1 MRKVINIAVNLIFKK
16 KYKKIKN
23 IFLLFE
29 KLYLCNRF
37 EENVLEYTT
46 KIRFI

>member
-1 MRKVINIAVNLIFKK
+1 MDVNFNDKLKFKK
-16 KYKKIKN
+16 KHKKIKN

-37 EENVLEYTT
+37 EENVLEQASNFD
-46 KIRFI
+46 FI